1 MAKPATI
8 YEVAERAGVSIST
21 VSNALNRPDRVSAAT
36 RDTVL
41 RAADELG
48 FVPKPAAVIQARKG
62 LGRIGVLAPFT
73 SYASFLRRLT
83 GVMTQLRDQPF
94 EVTVFDIE
102 SAATSSSPVLAAS
115 AIRGRLDGLIVMGE
129 RIDPA
134 VEARLFDREMPTVVV
149 DAESERFPVITTDD
163 VRGGAIAADHLYELG
178 HRRIGYLIE
187 QQVSDYESQ
196 ARRRLNGFSQTLA
209 GRSHVDVTVAP
220 TGGDVAQAK
229 AAARVLLSSAH
240 RPTAVMAHFDD
251 LAVGALQAARDLGLK
266 VPEDVSVMGF
276 DDGPTAE
283 ACGLTTVRQPLE
295 ETGVLAARLLVAEM
309 AQRGPRTVTMLDCQL
324 VSRFSTASPSSET
337 DDETRPAAK
346 KARPNRRPGSR
357 ART

>member
-1 MAKPATI
+1 VAKAPTI

-21 VSNALNRPDRVSAAT
+21 VSNALNRPDRVSSAT
-36 RDTVL
+36 RDAVL

-48 FVPKPAAVIQARKG
+48 YVPKPAAVIQARKG

-73 SYASFLRRLT
+73 SYASFFRRLS
-83 GVMTQLRDQPF
+83 GVMTQLQDQPF

-149 DAESERFPVITTDD
+149 DAESDRFPVITTDD
-163 VRGGAIAADHLYELG
+163 VRGGAIAAEHLYNFG
-178 HRRIGYLIE
+178 HRKIGYLIE

-196 ARRRLNGFSQTLA
+196 ARRRLNGFCQALEERSQ
-209 GRSHVDVTVAP
+209 VDITVAP
-220 TGGDVAQAK
+220 TGRNVAQAK
-229 AAARVLLSSAH
+229 AAARLLLSGAN

-251 LAVGALQAARDLGLK
+251 LAVGALQAARELGLR

-276 DDGPTAE
+276 DDGPMAE

-309 AQRGPRTVTMLDCQL
+309 AHGGPRTVTMLDCQL
-324 VSRFSTASPSSET
+324 VSRSSTAAPLVAEGDTSAAVKKV
-337 DDETRPAAK
+337 RPKRRAE
-346 KARPNRRPGSR
+346 ARAGS
-357 ART
+357 